1 MRPFAGF
8 YFILRYILIV
18 LHVVSHTVILTPL
31 IYASLT
37 LSTSAV
43 VIALTKPYKKE
54 YMNVLDTLLLSL
66 LSGIFHLL
74 STDYTYARGILF
86 TVAGLTPAIVFWIS
100 LFLIIIYKMIQKY
113 TTSWNITREVARY
126 GSI

>member
-8 YFILRYILIV
+8 YFILRYLLIILYVI
-18 LHVVSHTVILTPL
+18 SYKAILTQFPA
-31 IYASLT
+31 ASLT
-37 LSTSAV
+37 LFTSAV
-43 VIALTKPYKKE
+43 VIALTRPYKKV

-66 LSGIFHLL
+66 LGGLFHIL

-86 TVAGLTPAIVFWIS
+86 AVAGLTPAIVFWTYF
-100 LFLIIIYKMIQKY
+100 LFIIIFKMTQKY
-113 TTSWNITREVARY
+113 TTSWNITQEVVRY